1 MSGGERKRAFKR
13 LFAAIAVVTL
23 APIIY
28 GGLAPAEPLQVG
40 TVCPPG
46 QLACTD
52 AAGRKQPCKDHSTDR
67 RSCGSCGNVCR
78 DNDKCVAGACTS
90 SAPQCPPGQ
99 LACTDAAGRK
109 QPCKDHSTDRS
120 SCGSCGNVCRGNDKC
135 VAGACTSS
143 APQCP
148 PGQLACTDAA
158 GRKQPCK
165 DHSTDR
171 SSCGTCGNVCRDND
185 TCVAGA
191 CTSSAPQ
198 CPPGQLACM
207 DAAGRKQPCKDHSTD
222 RNNCGT
228 CGKACPP
235 DQKCHEGTCQ

>member
-67 RSCGSCGNVCR
+67 
-78 DNDKCVAGACTS
+78 
-90 SAPQCPPGQ
+90 
-99 LACTDAAGRK
+99 
-109 QPCKDHSTDRS
+109 
-120 SCGSCGNVCRGNDKC
+120 
-135 VAGACTSS
+135 
-143 APQCP
+143 
-148 PGQLACTDAA
+148 
-158 GRKQPCK
+158 
-165 DHSTDR
+165 
-171 SSCGTCGNVCRDND
+171 
-185 TCVAGA
+185 
-191 CTSSAPQ
+191 
-198 CPPGQLACM
+198 
-207 DAAGRKQPCKDHSTD
+207 
-222 RNNCGT
+222 NNCGT